1 MNDKLRKLAATKIKP
16 MPHQERVAL
25 RFSEQTKPG
34 GGLIVDHDVGT
45 GKTMTSILAA
55 QRTGKPLVAVVPAA
69 LRENYRKELA
79 ASGYDGDATVI
90 SYHEAM
96 RMAKDPEF
104 RDKVSDSVVVY
115 DEAHRMGS
123 PGSKMSQLPS
133 QLKSHK
139 NLLLTGTTMR
149 NDPSELAPLL
159 RATGKDINAKN
170 FRKEF
175 TAAEYKERHLLA
187 RMLGTKPRRIGTK
200 AVKEREFRALVD
212 DVIDSHQK
220 TQEHMPSVT
229 SEHVNV
235 TMSGAQTRAYDAITA
250 GSPDLAYKLR
260 NGIPPNRKDFAKYRA
275 FLTGL
280 RQVSNTPAEFSADD
294 KIKPQDA
301 AKIMAAA
308 DHVMDHAEKLP
319 NYRGYSYSNYVGSG
333 VAPLQEEL
341 NRRGITTAVFDGKL
355 NDAERKQIVN
365 DYNTGKV
372 QHLLLTS
379 AASEGLDLKGTR
391 LVQMLDPHW
400 NHAKMHQVKARGIRH
415 KSHAHLP
422 EEDRNVH
429 VQHFFSERPQHPLH
443 KMLGMKP
450 QRSADRHIH
459 DLASDKAKLTDQFTN
474 IIRKT
479 D

>member
-16 MPHQERVAL
+16 MPHQERVAM

-69 LRENYRKELA
+69 LRENYRKELK

-96 RMAKDPEF
+96 RMAKNPEF

-123 PGSKMSQLPS
+123 PGSKMSKLPG

-159 RATGKDINAKN
+159 RATGKDVSEKD
-170 FRKEF
+170 FRKQF
-175 TAAEYKERHLLA
+175 TAAEYAERGLIA
-187 RMLGTKPRRIGTK
+187 RMRGTKPRRSGTK
-200 AVKEREFRALVD
+200 AVKAKEFRNLVD
-212 DVIDSHQK
+212 DVIDTHQK

-235 TMSGAQTRAYDAITA
+235 PMSGAQTRAYDAIMS
-250 GSPDLAYKLR
+250 GSPGMAYNLR

-280 RQVSNTPAEFSADD
+280 RQVSNTPAEFGS
-294 KIKPQDA
+294 KTKPEDA
-301 AKIMAAA
+301 AKLMAAA
-308 DHVMDHAEKLP
+308 DHVVSHAEQNKD
-319 NYRGYSYSNYVGSG
+319 YRGYSYSNYVGSG

-355 NDAERKQIVN
+355 NDNDRKQIVN

-379 AASEGLDLKGTR
+379 AAAEGLDLKGTR

-400 NHAKMHQVKARGIRH
+400 NHAKMHQVQARGIRH
-415 KSHAHLP
+415 KSHSHLP

-429 VQHFFSERPQHPLH
+429 VQHFFSERAQHPLH

-450 QRSADRHIH
+450 STSADRHIH
-459 DLASDKAKLTDQFTN
+459 DLASEKAKLTDQFTN

>member
-1 MNDKLRKLAATKIKP
+1 MIDKLRKLAASKIKP
-16 MPHQERVAL
+16 MPHQERVAIK
-25 RFSEQTKPG
+25 FSEQTKPG

-55 QRTGKPLVAVVPAA
+55 QRTGKPLVAIVPAA

-79 ASGYDGDATVI
+79 ASGYEGDATVV

-104 RDKVSDSVVVY
+104 RDKVSGSVVVY

-123 PGSKMSQLPS
+123 PGSRMSQLPS
-133 QLKSHK
+133 KLKSHK

-159 RATGKDINAKN
+159 RATGKPVSEKE
-170 FRKEF
+170 FRKQF
-175 TAAEYKERHLLA
+175 TAEEYAERGFLA
-187 RMLGTKPRRIGTK
+187 RMMGAPKRRIGTK
-200 AVKEREFRALVD
+200 AIKAQEFRKLVD
-212 DVIDSHQK
+212 DVIDTHQK

-229 SEHVNV
+229 SEHIDVP
-235 TMSGAQTRAYDAITA
+235 MSGAQVRAYDAIMD
-250 GSPDLAYKLR
+250 GNPGLAYKLR
-260 NGIPPNRKDFAKYRA
+260 NGLPPDRKDFAKYRS

-280 RQVSNTPAEFSADD
+280 RQVSNTAEEFGS
-294 KIKPQDA
+294 KVKPEDA
-301 AKIMAAA
+301 RKIMEAAN
-308 DHVMDHAEKLP
+308 HVERHAAELP
-319 NYRGYSYSNYVGSG
+319 DYRGYSYSNYVGSG
-333 VAPLQEEL
+333 VAPLQKEL
-341 NRRGITTAVFDGKL
+341 ERRGITTAVFDGTL
-355 NDAERKQIVN
+355 NDEQRKQIVN
-365 DYNTGKV
+365 DYNSGKI

-379 AASEGLDLKGTR
+379 AAAEGLDLKGTR

-422 EEDRNVH
+422 EEHRNVH
-429 VQHFFSERPQHPLH
+429 VQHFFSVRPQHPVH

-450 QRSADRHIH
+450 QKSADRHIH
-459 DLASDKAKLTDQFTN
+459 DMATDKAKLTDQFTAL
-474 IIRKT
+474 IRKQ